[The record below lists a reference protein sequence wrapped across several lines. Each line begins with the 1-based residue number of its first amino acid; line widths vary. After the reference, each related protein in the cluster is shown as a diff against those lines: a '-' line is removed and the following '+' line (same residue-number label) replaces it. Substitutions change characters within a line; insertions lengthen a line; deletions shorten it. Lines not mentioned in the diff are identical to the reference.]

1 MQYTT
6 RKEKRTTGGGVT
18 SIRFKFVALAM
29 LALAAPAFAQGPDIA
44 GPPQTKKVYVAGEKD
59 KVYGAIISRRGDDMI
74 VRRENSN
81 ELSLVT
87 LTADTKVESPSGLLN
102 VDRKHQDMSLLVP
115 GLFVKVRGA
124 GGSRGN
130 LVAERISFHKTALK
144 VANQISAGE
153 VDIRR
158 QVDRNTD
165 SIAAVKTRARDSLA
179 AFSARARADMDRARD
194 SLAAVND
201 RVANLDNYDVKFTGT
216 VNFASGSATLTSEAK
231 QQLDVMVQNGSGLTG
246 FIVEVVGYTDDKG
259 SAAFNQRL
267 SERRTE
273 AVVSYLAE
281 HHGVPLRRIVNPTGF
296 GETHPIGSN
305 DTSAGRAENR
315 RVEVKVLVNRGLQQ
329 TDKP

>member
-6 RKEKRTTGGGVT
+6 RKETRPDGSGVA
-18 SIRFKFVALAM
+18 SIRFRFVALAM
-29 LALAAPAFAQGPDIA
+29 LALAAPAFAQDIS
-44 GPPQTKKVYVAGEKD
+44 GPPQTKATYAEGAKG
-59 KVYGAIISRRGDDMI
+59 KVYGAIISRKGDDMI

-87 LTADTKVESPSGLLN
+87 LTASTKIESPSGLLN
-102 VDRKHQDMSLLVP
+102 VDRKRQDMDLLVP

-158 QVDRNTD
+158 QVDANTD
-165 SIAAVKTRARDSLA
+165 SIALAKNRARDSMAAFNSRANAAIERARDSLA
-179 AFSARARADMDRARD
+179 TLRT
-194 SLAAVND
+194 
-201 RVANLDNYDVKFTGT
+201 NLDAYDVKFTGT
-216 VNFASGSATLTSEAK
+216 VNFASGSFTLTPEAK
-231 QQLDVMVQNGSGLTG
+231 QQLDVLVENGKGLNG

-259 SAAFNQRL
+259 SAEYNQRL
-267 SERRTE
+267 SQRRTE

-281 HHGVPLRRIVNPTGF
+281 HHNVPLRRIINPTGF
-296 GETHPIGSN
+296 GETHPVANN

-329 TDKP
+329 PEKP

>member
-6 RKEKRTTGGGVT
+6 RKEKRPDGSGAVP
-18 SIRFKFVALAM
+18 IRFRFVALAM
-29 LALAAPAFAQGPDIA
+29 LALAAPSFAQDIS
-44 GPPQTKKVYVAGEKD
+44 GPPQTKATYTQGEKG

-87 LTADTKVESPSGLLN
+87 LTADTKIESPSGLLN

-158 QVDRNTD
+158 QVDANTD
-165 SIAAVKTRARDSLA
+165 SIAIAKKRARDSLN
-179 AFSARARADMDRARD
+179 AFSARAREAMDRARD
-194 SLAAVND
+194 SLAAVNTRMAD
-201 RVANLDNYDVKFTGT
+201 LDNYDVKYNGT

-231 QQLDVMVQNGSGLTG
+231 QQLDVLVENGKGLTG

-296 GETHPIGSN
+296 GETHPVASN
-305 DTSAGRAENR
+305 DNSSGRAENR

-329 TDKP
+329 VDKP